1 MSRAFALV
9 VAVLAALTLPTAR
22 AGTAGVTVISSAARV
37 DFPWG
42 VTFTLEAA
50 SEAGISDISL
60 LLTLPN
66 QRYGAYPRNV
76 RPDFQPGPRVTATW
90 SWRRYGSQ
98 LPPGAEISYRWRITD
113 AAGASLETP
122 AATVRVEDT
131 RFQWQELK
139 SETVTLRW
147 YRGDEAFGRELLD
160 AATAAVTRLAREQG
174 VDLVRSVTV
183 LVYGSQ
189 ADLYSALPGTPPW
202 IGGISI
208 GEYDT
213 VLVPI
218 APGDRGEGQRALL
231 HELTHQLIYQITFTP
246 GLGSHV
252 PAWLNEGLAVVAEGG
267 TSSENRQALAQAVQF
282 DRLPTLRALINA
294 FSTLPGPD
302 AQVAYAAAE
311 SVVRY
316 LLHEYG
322 PDRMR
327 ALLSRFGEGRTPDDA
342 LRAVYGKGQ
351 DEIEDG
357 WRISL
362 GLRPRDRG
370 GAPSPDGTQTAGA
383 HRSAAEGRIV
393 VAGVAAI
400 VVVLAVSVTGSL
412 LLARR
417 RRRTSLNGL
426 G

>member
-1 MSRAFALV
+1 MSRAWPLLVAL
-9 VAVLAALTLPTAR
+9 LAALALPATRVA
-22 AGTAGVTVISSAARV
+22 AAGVTVISSAARV

-50 SEAGISDISL
+50 SEAGISDVSL
-60 LLTLPN
+60 LLSLPN

-76 RPDFQPGPRVTATW
+76 RPDFQPGPRIIATW

-122 AATVRVEDT
+122 TATVRVEDA
-131 RFQWQELK
+131 RFQWRELT

-147 YRGDEAFGRELLD
+147 YRGDEVFGRELLD
-160 AATAAVTRLAREQG
+160 IATAAVARLAREQG
-174 VDLVRSVTV
+174 VDLVRPVTV

-218 APGDRGEGQRALL
+218 APSDRGEGQRALL
-231 HELTHQLIYQITFTP
+231 HELTHELVYQLTFAP

-267 TSSENRQALAQAVQF
+267 TSRENRQALAQAVRF
-282 DRLPTLRALINA
+282 DDLPTLRALVNA

-316 LLHEYG
+316 LLREYG
-322 PDRMR
+322 PEQMR
-327 ALLSRFGEGRTPDDA
+327 ALLTRFGEGRTPDDA

-362 GLRPRDRG
+362 GLHPRDRG
-370 GAPSPDGTQTAGA
+370 GPSSAGGTPAARPAWPKPEGHIVAAGIVAITAVLVV
-383 HRSAAEGRIV
+383 SAA
-393 VAGVAAI
+393 
-400 VVVLAVSVTGSL
+400 GSL
-412 LLARR
+412 LLVRR
-417 RRRTSLNGL
+417 GRRASLNDSG
-426 G
+426 

>member
-1 MSRAFALV
+1 MSRAWPFL
-9 VAVLAALTLPTAR
+9 VAVLAALALPPVR
-22 AGTAGVTVISSAARV
+22 AAAAGVTVISSTARV

-50 SEAGISDISL
+50 SEAGISDVSL
-60 LLTLPN
+60 LLSLPN

-76 RPDFQPGPRVTATW
+76 RPDFQPGSRILATW

-131 RFQWQELK
+131 RFPWQELK
-139 SETVTLRW
+139 SDSVTLRW
-147 YRGDEAFGRELLD
+147 YRGDEAFGRRLLD
-160 AATAAVTRLAREQG
+160 AATAAVTRLAHEQG
-174 VDLVRSVTV
+174 VDLVRPVTV

-189 ADLYSALPGTPPW
+189 AELYSALPGTPPW

-218 APGDRGEGQRALL
+218 GPDDRGEGRRALL
-231 HELTHQLIYQITFTP
+231 HELTHQLVYQITFNP

-252 PAWLNEGLAVVAEGG
+252 PAWLNEGLAVVAEGE
-267 TSSENRQALAQAVQF
+267 TSRENRQALARAVQF
-282 DRLPTLRALINA
+282 DDLPTLRALVNA

-316 LLHEYG
+316 LLREYG
-322 PDRMR
+322 PERMR
-327 ALLSRFGEGRTPDDA
+327 ILLTRFGEGRTPDDA
-342 LRAVYGKGQ
+342 LRAVYGTGQ
-351 DEIEDG
+351 DGIEDG
-357 WRISL
+357 WRVSL

-370 GAPSPDGTQTAGA
+370 GTPNVGDRPAA
-383 HRSAAEGRIV
+383 HARQPEVETRIV
-393 VAGVAAI
+393 VAGAAAI
-400 VVVLAVSVTGSL
+400 AVLLAVSAVGSL
-412 LLARR
+412 LLVRR
-417 RRRTSLNGL
+417 GRRASLSDSG
-426 G
+426 

>member
-1 MSRAFALV
+1 MIRALV
-9 VAVLAALTLPTAR
+9 VVVIVLAIFTLQAAR
-22 AGTAGVTVISSAARV
+22 VGAAGVTVVSSAARV

-42 VTFTLEAA
+42 VTFTLEAV
-50 SEAGISDISL
+50 SEAEITDVSL
-60 LLTLPN
+60 LVNLPN

-76 RPDFQPGPRVTATW
+76 RPDFRPGPRVTATW
-90 SWRRYGSQ
+90 TWRRYGSQ
-98 LPPGAEISYRWRITD
+98 LPPGADISYQWRITD
-113 AAGASLETP
+113 AAGARVETP
-122 AATVRVEDT
+122 MAVVRVEDT
-131 RFQWQELK
+131 RFPWRELK
-139 SETVTLRW
+139 SDTVTLRW
-147 YRGDEAFGRELLD
+147 YRGDEAFGRDLLD
-160 AATAAVTRLAREQG
+160 AATATVTRLAHEQG
-174 VDLVRSVTV
+174 VDLVRPVTV

-218 APGDRGEGQRALL
+218 APGDRGDGQRALL
-231 HELTHQLIYQITFTP
+231 HELTHQIIYQITFSP
-246 GLGSHV
+246 GLGSRV

-267 TSSENRQALAQAVQF
+267 TSREHRQALAQAVQF
-282 DRLPTLRALINA
+282 DRLPTLRTLTNP

-302 AQVAYAAAE
+302 AQTAYAAAE

-327 ALLSRFGEGRTPDDA
+327 AVLARFAEGRTPDDA

-357 WRISL
+357 WRVSL

-370 GAPSPDGTQTAGA
+370 EEPATGGAPVLARGHGAAGSRA
-383 HRSAAEGRIV
+383 V
-393 VAGVAAI
+393 VAGVAAMATTL
-400 VVVLAVSVTGSL
+400 VVMVAGSVL
-412 LLARR
+412 LLRR
-417 RRRTSLNGL
+417 RRRASRNGW